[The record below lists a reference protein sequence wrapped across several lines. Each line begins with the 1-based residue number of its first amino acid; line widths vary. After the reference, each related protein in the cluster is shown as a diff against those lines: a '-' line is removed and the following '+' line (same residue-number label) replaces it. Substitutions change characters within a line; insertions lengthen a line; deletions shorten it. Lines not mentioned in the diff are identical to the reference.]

1 MPRIAVILET
11 EEESGSPN
19 LITLLKKASDSI
31 GNPDIMYCM
40 DSGAFDYE
48 KLWITSSLR
57 GIVIIDCWVEC
68 GAAGYHSGEV
78 GGIVPE
84 TFRIVRTLLD
94 RLDDKETGEVCAE
107 LQCEVPAW
115 KSVEAKELAE
125 LAGPGMH
132 NKYAV
137 VDGVK
142 YCSQDN
148 LEKLYLK
155 STWEANLSV
164 TGCDGLPGIAMA
176 GNVIRPKTGV
186 RISMRLPPTMDPK
199 KAQAI
204 MEEKLTKDVPYNA
217 KVTLGGGHAGSGWC
231 MKDIQPWLMD
241 SIKKAGEDF
250 YGKPTGTYAIG
261 GSIPFLSELEKMYP
275 KTEIIA
281 LGVLGPNA
289 NAHGPNEMIN
299 LTFTKK
305 LTCALSHMLADSA

>member
-1 MPRIAVILET
+1 MPRVAVILET

-19 LITLLKKASDSI
+19 LITLLKKASAAI

-57 GIVIIDCWVEC
+57 GIVILDCWVEC

-94 RLDDKETGEVCAE
+94 RLDDKETGEVCKE
-107 LQCEVPAW
+107 LQCEVPQW

-125 LAGPGMH
+125 LAGTDMH

-137 VDGVK
+137 VEGVK

-186 RISMRLPPTMDPK
+186 RISMRLPPSMDPK
-199 KAQAI
+199 KA
-204 MEEKLTKDVPYNA
+204 
-217 KVTLGGGHAGSGWC
+217 
-231 MKDIQPWLMD
+231 
-241 SIKKAGEDF
+241 
-250 YGKPTGTYAIG
+250 
-261 GSIPFLSELEKMYP
+261 
-275 KTEIIA
+275 
-281 LGVLGPNA
+281 
-289 NAHGPNEMIN
+289 
-299 LTFTKK
+299 
-305 LTCALSHMLADSA
+305 